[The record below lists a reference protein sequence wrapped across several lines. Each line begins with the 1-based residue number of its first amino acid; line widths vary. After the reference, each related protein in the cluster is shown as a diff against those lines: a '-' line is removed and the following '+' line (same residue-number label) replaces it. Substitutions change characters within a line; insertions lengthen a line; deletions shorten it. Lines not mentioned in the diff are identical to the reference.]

1 MSIEYIVEG
10 KVITQTGGDYRTFAK
25 EGISHNSA
33 ETVEQ
38 KGAEAGVSYNKAQPI
53 NPADKPV
60 NTIDVSLNL
69 FFDGTL
75 NNKTNTQAG
84 SRQAAPEGSYA
95 NDFSNVAKGY
105 DAVDPN
111 AQNQVSYYIEGIGTV
126 DMKSDGDTFG
136 YPIRGAGMGMNER
149 GVKAKA
155 TKGCVKGAE
164 AIQMKFSGKTID
176 VLTVNVY
183 GFSRGAA
190 AARHFL
196 HIASSTA
203 KSEVLSDKQIMV
215 YPPTYYEK
223 SDAEAMP
230 SQYLIINEPD
240 SPLLKYG
247 YFGACLLSKNL
258 KVKNIR
264 FNFVGL
270 YDTVASYGV
279 NHKGTSLFGFSIVD
293 DDSKQLGLNAVRNA
307 SFVLQLAS
315 AEEYRDNFSL
325 TNIDSAGIRG
335 LQLTLPGVHSDI
347 GGGYVDNAEEKVLLY
362 EQINS
367 STECERFRDLLI
379 EEGWFID
386 SEIWIESSV
395 VPSKATMIKYKLWGK
410 RNVSNEYGK
419 VSLYHM
425 VHYSKQFDVKYD
437 ENLVSRQ
444 EIKDAFIQGISST
457 LTSGYIVQCNSLR
470 NQYVNDYNAHKNPS
484 AGEYIA
490 ESKRYSYLDSN
501 LDSGDLKKLRNRY
514 LHWSANMDSIGMG
527 PRVSGAKPLAE
538 RKRYILN
545 G

>member
-38 KGAEAGVSYNKAQPI
+38 KGAEAGVSYNKVQPI
-53 NPADKPV
+53 SPADKPV

-203 KSEVLSDKQIMV
+203 KS
-215 YPPTYYEK
+215 
-223 SDAEAMP
+223 
-230 SQYLIINEPD
+230 
-240 SPLLKYG
+240 
-247 YFGACLLSKNL
+247 CLL
-258 KVKNIR
+258 
-264 FNFVGL
+264 
-270 YDTVASYGV
+270 Y
-279 NHKGTSLFGFSIVD
+279 TSPSP
-293 DDSKQLGLNAVRNA
+293 
-307 SFVLQLAS
+307 
-315 AEEYRDNFSL
+315 RD
-325 TNIDSAGIRG
+325 
-335 LQLTLPGVHSDI
+335 
-347 GGGYVDNAEEKVLLY
+347 
-362 EQINS
+362 
-367 STECERFRDLLI
+367 
-379 EEGWFID
+379 
-386 SEIWIESSV
+386 
-395 VPSKATMIKYKLWGK
+395 
-410 RNVSNEYGK
+410 
-419 VSLYHM
+419 
-425 VHYSKQFDVKYD
+425 
-437 ENLVSRQ
+437 
-444 EIKDAFIQGISST
+444 
-457 LTSGYIVQCNSLR
+457 
-470 NQYVNDYNAHKNPS
+470 
-484 AGEYIA
+484 
-490 ESKRYSYLDSN
+490 
-501 LDSGDLKKLRNRY
+501 
-514 LHWSANMDSIGMG
+514 
-527 PRVSGAKPLAE
+527 
-538 RKRYILN
+538 
-545 G
+545 